1 MNLRLFVIGLLSLLT
16 FVVKGQSEIDK
27 LEHNFGEMDETTV
40 RFVDFFIKNK
50 SDKKIYLLRVQKPKE
65 VSGREFSYLFDK
77 KFLEPDSS
85 MVVRFHIN
93 PLKKGKFKYEIPVY
107 MSDREEPFEIT
118 LKGEVKQMN
127 NEMAMFQSCPNFNQ
141 SPNQGNPF
149 DFKLTVKVIDK
160 NTREPIPSSEVSM
173 IRNGLPYDV
182 WKMDRNGYKSKK
194 SPLGYYY
201 FYATKDGYI
210 PNEVGAYV
218 NFKRNV
224 IIIELDQ
231 EVLALNPEPTPPDVP
246 IVDPPLNNPPDIHVP
261 ELPEKDTLPEEEVIE
276 IEIDISE
283 KIEQEIEKEVLKDT
297 TPVVADIPQKLED
310 IPKDDFSEKNFKYNN
325 IVFVIDKSGSMKKDG
340 KLDLMKYALNQLTK
354 TLRDGDQIGLVS
366 YADDAEIILE
376 TTSGRD
382 KAKIN
387 ASVAEMEAGGL
398 TQGGKGIR
406 MGLKLAYKNFIPNG
420 NNEVIVITDGAFTN
434 DSKDYW
440 KHVKKYRKKGITL
453 SVVGIKNR
461 KSQEQSMRSVSDH
474 GGGDYIGINKL
485 SDAQLKLIQT
495 IRVHSFKH

>member
-1 MNLRLFVIGLLSLLT
+1 MKYRFLLITVFSIISSLVLA
-16 FVVKGQSEIDK
+16 QSEIDK
-27 LEHNFGEMDETTV
+27 LSHDFGDMDETSV
-40 RFVDFFIKNK
+40 RYVDFFIKNK
-50 SDKKIYLLRVQKPKE
+50 SDKKVYLLRVQKPKDI
-65 VSGREFSYLFDK
+65 SGREFSYLFDK

-93 PLKKGKFKYEIPVY
+93 PLKKGRFKYEIPVF
-107 MSDREEPFEIT
+107 MSDRAEPFNIT
-118 LKGEVKQMN
+118 LRGEVKNMN
-127 NEMAMFQSCPNFNQ
+127 NDMAMFQSCPNFNQ
-141 SPNQGNPF
+141 TPNSGNPF

-160 NTREPIPSSEVSM
+160 ETRQPIPGSEVSL
-173 IRNGLPYDV
+173 IRNGLPFDL

-201 FYATKDGYI
+201 FYATKDGYR
-210 PNEVGAYV
+210 PNEIGAYV

-231 EVLALNPEPTPPDVP
+231 EEVLALNPPP
-246 IVDPPLNNPPDIHVP
+246 INPPPNPPVNNKP
-261 ELPEKDTLPEEEVIE
+261 EIPQPPVKDSIPEEEEVIE
-276 IEIDISE
+276 IEIDITQ
-283 KIEQEIEKEVLKDT
+283 KIEEEVEKEILKDT
-297 TPVVADIPQKLED
+297 TPVVNDVPEKFED
-310 IPKDDFSEKNFKYNN
+310 IPKEDFSEKHFKYNN

-340 KLDLMKYALNQLTK
+340 KMDLMKYALNQLTK

-382 KAKIN
+382 KEKIN
-387 ASVAEMEAGGL
+387 ETVADMQAGGL

-406 MGLKLAYKNFIPNG
+406 MGLKLAYKNFIKNG

-440 KHVKKYRKKGITL
+440 KQVKKYRKKGIKL

-461 KSQEQSMRSVSDH
+461 KSQEKSMRSVSDH

-485 SDAQLKLIQT
+485 SDAQLKLIET